1 LTPSTAVVRVFVT
14 VFYGLSSGRVR
25 LTALICALVVC
36 VVALGAEAKH
46 SQYHAQPS
54 IHYLN
59 KAVKMETCHVPVD
72 AAPVQVATTEPVS
85 METQP
90 ALDGIN
96 WTLGEP
102 RPCPRTRRLDV
113 RPPPQFLLYS

>member
-1 LTPSTAVVRVFVT
+1 M
-14 VFYGLSSGRVR
+14 FYGLSSGRVR
-25 LTALICALVVC
+25 LGALICALLVC

-59 KAVKMETCHVPVD
+59 KAVKMETCPVRVD
-72 AAPVQVATTEPVS
+72 APPVQVAATEPVS
-85 METQP
+85 VETQP
-90 ALDGIN
+90 TLDGIT

-113 RPPPQFLLYS
+113 RPPPQILLYS

>member
-1 LTPSTAVVRVFVT
+1 MLVR
-14 VFYGLSSGRVR
+14 VFYGLSSGRAR

-36 VVALGAEAKH
+36 IVVLGAEAKH
-46 SQYHAQPS
+46 SQYHSQPGS

-59 KAVKMETCHVPVD
+59 KAVKMEKGQVQKVAP
-72 AAPVQVATTEPVS
+72 PVQVTTTETVVVDAQPVFDRVAW
-85 METQP
+85 T
-90 ALDGIN
+90 LG

-113 RPPPQFLLYS
+113 RPPPQVLLYS

>member
-1 LTPSTAVVRVFVT
+1 LSTAIVT
-14 VFYGLSSGRVR
+14 VFLRVFHGLFSERAR

-36 VVALGAEAKH
+36 IVALGAEAKH
-46 SQYHAQPS
+46 SQYHSHPGS

-59 KAVKMETCHVPVD
+59 KAVKMEKGQAQNVAPPVHVS
-72 AAPVQVATTEPVS
+72 TSEPLVV
-85 METQP
+85 ETQP
-90 ALDGIN
+90 VFDRIT

-113 RPPPQFLLYS
+113 RPPPSTSSL

>member
-1 LTPSTAVVRVFVT
+1 MFH
-14 VFYGLSSGRVR
+14 GLSSGRVR
-25 LTALICALVVC
+25 LTALICALLVC
-36 VVALGAEAKH
+36 VVALVAEAKH

-59 KAVKMETCHVPVD
+59 KAVKMETC
-72 AAPVQVATTEPVS
+72 PVQVDAPPVQTATTVPVS
-85 METQP
+85 VETQP
-90 ALDGIN
+90 ALDGIT

-102 RPCPRTRRLDV
+102 RACPRARRLDV

>member
-1 LTPSTAVVRVFVT
+1 MLVR
-14 VFYGLSSGRVR
+14 VFYGLSSGRAR

-36 VVALGAEAKH
+36 IVVLGAEAKH
-46 SQYHAQPS
+46 SQYHSQPGS

-59 KAVKMETCHVPVD
+59 KAVKMETCHVQIG
-72 AAPVQVATTEPVS
+72 APLVQVATTETVVIETRPVFDRG
-85 METQP
+85 TWTF
-90 ALDGIN
+90 G

-113 RPPPQFLLYS
+113 RPPPQILLYS

>member
-1 LTPSTAVVRVFVT
+1 M
-14 VFYGLSSGRVR
+14 FYGLSSTRGR

-46 SQYHAQPS
+46 SQYHSQPGS

-59 KAVKMETCHVPVD
+59 KAVKMEKGQAQKVAP
-72 AAPVQVATTEPVS
+72 PVQVATTETVVVDAQPVFDRI
-85 METQP
+85 
-90 ALDGIN
+90 A

-113 RPPPQFLLYS
+113 RPPPQILLYS

>member
-1 LTPSTAVVRVFVT
+1 M
-14 VFYGLSSGRVR
+14 FYGLSSGRAR

-36 VVALGAEAKH
+36 IVVLGAEAKH
-46 SQYHAQPS
+46 SQYHSQPGS

-59 KAVKMETCHVPVD
+59 KAVKMETGQAQKVAP
-72 AAPVQVATTEPVS
+72 PVQVATTEPVAVYA
-85 METQP
+85 QP
-90 ALDGIN
+90 IFDRVT

-113 RPPPQFLLYS
+113 RPPPQILLYS